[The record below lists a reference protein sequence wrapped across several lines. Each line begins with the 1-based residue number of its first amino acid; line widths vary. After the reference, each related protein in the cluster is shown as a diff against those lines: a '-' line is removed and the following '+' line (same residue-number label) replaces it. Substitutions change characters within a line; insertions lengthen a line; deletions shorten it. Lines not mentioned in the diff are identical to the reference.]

1 MYYPILRGKLNE
13 FLALREL
20 ASLSLQNHF
29 CPVIEPV
36 REDLSALRRAVLEL
50 NTNNIKPLIIINPVI
65 GEFKGQFS
73 NITDSLN
80 HGSDLQYIPCFI
92 LHDSIDGVPSE
103 VKALGEYALFVTRG
117 IDQQVIQE
125 SKEAVL
131 TFVNHDISPNVLIL
145 LHNVVLC
152 GDFFRSQL
160 RNADYPEESS
170 FSALHTYYNKPYQNL
185 VVGFSDYTITGQDF
199 SESGGPAYVVTIHV
213 SYIDPKRFNEM
224 FIRHYLS
231 YEDGTPAQP
240 GAKFLSALQLLIKDI
255 ETGSVPFVK
264 TTALSEFITL
274 NIKRHFPGLG
284 QVKKICIK
292 HHIETLVDYLN
303 NEKGS

>member
-1 MYYPILRGKLNE
+1 M
-13 FLALREL
+13 
-20 ASLSLQNHF
+20 
-29 CPVIEPV
+29 
-36 REDLSALRRAVLEL
+36 
-50 NTNNIKPLIIINPVI
+50 
-65 GEFKGQFS
+65 
-73 NITDSLN
+73 
-80 HGSDLQYIPCFI
+80 
-92 LHDSIDGVPSE
+92 HDSIDGVPSE
-103 VKALGEYALFVTRG
+103 IKALGEYALFVTRG

-131 TFVNHDISPNVLIL
+131 TFVNHDIAPNVLRL

-170 FSALHTYYNKPYQNL
+170 FSALHTYYNGYQNS

-199 SESGGPAYVVTIHV
+199 SESGGPAYVVTIHI

-255 ETGSVPFVK
+255 ESRSVPFVD
-264 TTALSEFITL
+264 TTALSELVALST
-274 NIKRHFPGLG
+274 KQHFPGLG

-303 NEKGS
+303 NQEGS